1 MQKHVPSSLL
11 SSLAQKTWE
20 RGVMTDYDRQ
30 DIPGMPLC
38 KEYKQC
44 MASMCYFQ
52 NLQCVIRDALL
63 VLLGLVSSRS
73 HACYCFFMVVY
84 MLF

>member
-38 KEYKQC
+38 KEHKQWH
-44 MASMCYFQ
+44 
-52 NLQCVIRDALL
+52 QCATSKICS
-63 VLLGLVSSRS
+63 VLFG
-73 HACYCFFMVVY
+73 
-84 MLF
+84 MLSCVAWFGQ